1 MGFGVL
7 FVRQLSD
14 EEIDTVRWALRNVQD
29 GRLAVRYQAIWFSH
43 LGKSVQEIAEL
54 LDVSEESVRNW
65 IRIFEEEGFEGL
77 VDDWRSGRPPKAT
90 SEYVEMLLDLVHK
103 SPLLLGHPRTSW
115 TLALLAEVMEERTG
129 INLSRERIRQLLL
142 KNGMRFR
149 RAKLRVVSDDP
160 LYEEKRGRIEK
171 LLAIPPKRTIILF
184 EDETELHLNPR
195 IQRTWQ
201 DRGSP
206 MKVDAAGKDRRLNL
220 FGTVNPETGTTVT
233 RFCQHKKSSD
243 FVAFLRQ
250 VADRYRGWHV
260 KIVLDNYGMHFTK
273 RVQEFLDGL
282 EGRIELVPLPTS
294 SPHLNPIEG
303 FWLFLKSHVLS
314 NHLYKDLVELKRT
327 VLRFLRHMRD
337 GKMDGYKF
345 PVRNGKNLLV
355 FP

>member
-1 MGFGVL
+1 VL

-65 IRIFEEEGFEGL
+65 IHIFEEEGFEGL

-103 SPLLLGHPRTSW
+103 SPLLLGYPRTSW

-129 INLSRERIRQLLL
+129 ISLSRERIRQLLL

-160 LYEEKRGRIEK
+160 LYEEKRGRIER
-171 LLAIPPKRTIILF
+171 LLATPPKRTVILF

-201 DRGSP
+201 DLGSP
-206 MKVDAAGKDRRLNL
+206 MKVDAAGKDRKLNL
-220 FGTVNPETGTTVT
+220 FGAVNPRTSTLVT
-233 RFCQHKKSSD
+233 RFCQHKRGSD

-250 VADRYRGWHV
+250 VTDRYRGWHV
-260 KIVLDNYGMHFTK
+260 KIVLDNYSVHLTK
-273 RVQEFLDGL
+273 RVRDYLEGLDG
-282 EGRIELVPLPTS
+282 RVELVAMPTY

-314 NHLYKDLVELKRT
+314 NHLYGDLRELKRT
-327 VLRFLRHMRD
+327 VQRFLRHIEA
-337 GKMDGYKF
+337 GKTEGYDF
-345 PVRNGKNLLV
+345 PVKNGKNL
-355 FP
+355 FASP